1 MLNLHFSNRFE
12 TLAEQLV
19 RRLGYQAAG
28 RSAFEADEIIVPSAA
43 MTRRLIIELA
53 RAQGICANVRFSYLA
68 GWLWQHTAHLM
79 PELPESAQFDA
90 DVFAWRILAAF
101 EDTAWSHE
109 QPRLSAW
116 LAQADPVMRH
126 ELAVRVAGLFDQ
138 YLTYRPEWLEAW
150 FRNEAV
156 ALPGADAGA
165 ALDQQWQASLWRRL
179 AAETASDGRHPI
191 LALLQLLDAHGIN
204 LSGTGRLPASAHV
217 FCLPTMPPV
226 HLELL
231 RRLGTH
237 VDLHVYVLNPSQEF
251 WFDVVEP
258 RRLAYLG
265 TQGQAQYLDE
275 GNRLLAA
282 WGQQTQSALG
292 LLVDAASDGI
302 VEDAQFTP
310 AASGTLLGAL
320 QDAVLALAE
329 PAPGSLAA
337 LANDRSVEVHVCHSL
352 TRELEVLHDRLLALM
367 AGPNP
372 PQPGDILVVTPDLD
386 AAAPLIDAVF
396 GTAPRER
403 HLPYAISGRARAQVN
418 APARALLDALALVA
432 SRFAVNEVFGLLLQP
447 VVARRFGLAEDEL
460 DQIREWLVQ
469 AGIHWALDAEHR
481 GGFDVPPQPRHSFAD
496 GLDRLFL
503 GYALPAHL
511 RTPFQGRLPAGNAEG
526 SGALTLGTF
535 WRFVDALKSL
545 RERVAMPRRPADWP
559 ALLADALRDFI
570 APDDADLEDLRD
582 VDEAIARLADQ
593 WRLSGLQR
601 PLALDVVRAA
611 LTAALDDPARGG
623 VPTGMITFAAMS
635 SLRNVPFRVVCAIG
649 LDDGAFPTS
658 TRPAEFDLMNLAP
671 RRGDRQRRVDER
683 NVFLDLLLAARERVH
698 LSYAGRSVRDNSV
711 RPASVLVAELLESLL
726 PALASAP
733 APASAASR
741 ARARAALVIEHPLQP
756 FAAAAFD
763 VAAPDQRLRSY
774 QADYAEALRQSL
786 AAPVAAAV
794 ATPDDDWEPD
804 DDDTAAAAA
813 APFIARPLPPV
824 DAPWRDLPLARL
836 AAFLRNPCRFL
847 LEQRLG
853 IALRRDDDALQDD
866 EPFVPD
872 NSGRAPLTR
881 LLLPALLGGMPVEAA
896 RTLALAGTAV
906 PAGGF
911 GKRFLER
918 ELNGLHDFAQ
928 QVREHT
934 LQPALPPHAAALSFH
949 IAGHPWRL
957 HADFGD
963 LRPRGLLH
971 HRYARQTVNDYLDA
985 WLPHLLLCA
994 TAPAGVLPVTTGIA
1008 RDGRFFLTEC
1018 EQPLAVLE
1026 TLVGLYAQGLRE
1038 PLAFFPRAAWEWI
1051 NGDRQGASK
1060 AIAAFRPGG
1069 FNEHAEGNDAA
1080 YRLALR
1086 GRPDPFSPEVVADFY
1101 ANALAVFEPLLG
1113 CLERE

>member
-12 TLAEQLV
+12 TLADQLV
-19 RRLGYQAAG
+19 RRLGHQAAG
-28 RSAFEADEIIVPSAA
+28 RSAFEADEVIVPSAA
-43 MTRRLIIELA
+43 ITRRLIIELA

-79 PELPESAQFDA
+79 PDLPESARFDA

-101 EDTAWSHE
+101 EDAAWSHA
-109 QPRLSAW
+109 QPRLCAW

-126 ELAVRVAGLFDQ
+126 ELAVQVAGLFDQ

-150 FRNEAV
+150 FRNETIT
-156 ALPGADAGA
+156 LPGSDDGA
-165 ALDQQWQASLWRRL
+165 TLDQQWQASLWRRL

-191 LALLQLLDAHGIN
+191 LALLELLDAHGIN
-204 LSGTGRLPASAHV
+204 LAGTGRLPASAHV

-237 VDLHVYVLNPSQEF
+237 IDLHLYVLNPSREF

-258 RRLAYLG
+258 RRLAWLSAR
-265 TQGQAQYLDE
+265 GQAQYLDE

-282 WGQQTQSALG
+282 WGQQTQSALS

-302 VEDAQFTP
+302 VEDAQFVATG
-310 AASGTLLGAL
+310 AGTVLGAL
-320 QDAVLALAE
+320 QDAMLALTE
-329 PAPGSLAA
+329 LAPGSLAP
-337 LANDRSVEVHVCHSL
+337 LADDRSIEVHVCHSL

-386 AAAPLIDAVF
+386 AAAPLVDAVF

-418 APARALLDALALVA
+418 APARALLDVLALVA
-432 SRFAVNEVFGLLLQP
+432 SRFAVNDVFGLLQQP
-447 VVARRFGLAEDEL
+447 VVARRFGLAEDAL

-469 AGIHWALDAEHR
+469 AGIHWALDAQHR
-481 GGFDVPPQPRHSFAD
+481 GGFDVPAQPRHSFAD

-511 RTPFQGRLPAGNAEG
+511 QTPFQGRLPAGNAEG

-535 WRFVDALKSL
+535 WRFVDTLKSL
-545 RERVAMPRRPADWP
+545 RERVATPRRPADWP

-570 APDDADLEDLRD
+570 APDAADLEYLRD
-582 VDEAIARLADQ
+582 VDEAIARLAEQ

-611 LTAALDDPARGG
+611 LATELDDPARGG

-658 TRPAEFDLMNLAP
+658 ARPAEFDLMTLAP

-726 PALASAP
+726 PALAST
-733 APASAASR
+733 PASAASR
-741 ARARAALVIEHPLQP
+741 AQARAALVIEHPLQP
-756 FAAAAFD
+756 FAVAAFD
-763 VAAPDQRLRSY
+763 VATPDQRLRSY

-786 AAPVAAAV
+786 AVPVAAASV
-794 ATPDDDWEPD
+794 VSMDDDWEAA
-804 DDDTAAAAA
+804 DDDTAAASA
-813 APFIARPLPPV
+813 APFIARPLAPV
-824 DAPWRDLPLARL
+824 DDTWRDVPLARL
-836 AAFLRNPCRFL
+836 AAFFRNPCRFL

-853 IALRRDDDALQDD
+853 VALRRNDDELQDD

-881 LLLPALLGGMPVEAA
+881 LLLPALLAGLPPEAA

-918 ELNGLHDFAQ
+918 ELNGLHDFAE
-928 QVREHT
+928 QVREHIV
-934 LQPALPPHAAALSFH
+934 QPVLPPHAAVLTFAIDGL
-949 IAGHPWRL
+949 PWRL
-957 HADFGD
+957 HANFGD

-971 HRYARQTVNDYLDA
+971 HRYAKQGVNDYLDS

-994 TAPAGVLPVTTGIA
+994 SAPAGVLPVTTGIA

-1018 EQPLAVLE
+1018 EQPVAALQ
-1026 TLVGLYAQGLRE
+1026 TLVRLYAQGLRE

-1051 NGDRQGASK
+1051 NGDRQGPSK

-1069 FNEHAEGNDAA
+1069 FNEYAEGNDAA

-1086 GRPDPFSPEVVADFY
+1086 GRPDPFSPEIVGEFY
-1101 ANALAVFEPLLG
+1101 ANALAVFEPLLA